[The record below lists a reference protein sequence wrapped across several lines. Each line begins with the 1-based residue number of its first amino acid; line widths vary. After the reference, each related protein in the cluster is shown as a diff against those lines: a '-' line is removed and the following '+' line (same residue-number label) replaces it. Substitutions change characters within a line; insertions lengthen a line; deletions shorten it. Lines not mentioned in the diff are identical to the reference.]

1 MTIVHLSRQM
11 NELLLNL
18 NGENLLAKLMLNAA
32 ALDEEIRRLDD

>member
-32 ALDEEIRRLDD
+32 AIDEEIRSLDD

>member
-1 MTIVHLSRQM
+1 VTIVHLSRQM